1 MHIDLAKLQ
10 ESHGDKALALYKEI
24 AVLVGGDPSGK
35 SVGGI
40 DLTGCDAELK
50 KKVDA
55 LIKTNKDGK

>member
-35 SVGGI
+35 SVGGF
-40 DLTGCDAELK
+40 DLSGCDAETK
-50 KKVDA
+50 KKVEA
-55 LIKTNKDGK
+55 LLKTKEGK